1 MAHLRPRRPSGRGH
15 GGRAAVA
22 GSGNCRVRFRVPHP
36 RSTFWLLS
44 FAMGA
49 STVGQSMLATAV
61 PLFAV
66 ALGLAPVWVGV
77 LVALPNVLPVL
88 LAMTAG
94 RWIDR
99 GGAGRWL
106 AFGTGG
112 MASAPLL
119 LVLVPSAPSLA
130 VAQLALGVFQ
140 LFAALSSQSFVADL
154 GGGRALER
162 NYATYATLLS
172 AGRLVGPLLAGVAI
186 DAAGFRAAFG
196 VAAAVSA
203 FTFALAWWIRGGVG
217 AAAAGRADTEAVG
230 DAVAGGSG
238 AAGDA
243 PIRTGAT
250 LPASLPPS
258 YGVREAL
265 RNVGVQLAVLSS
277 SGVFVAISVKQAFLP
292 VALQDLGYPATTIG
306 ALISFGALAAV
317 LVRPLMPLVS
327 RVLGGPARTLVVA
340 MASVAIAVGALGLV
354 TSVVAFALL
363 GALAGFGTGVGLP
376 LSIVTVASH
385 VDPRHRGTALGLRLS
400 LNRAA
405 QLAMPVVI
413 GAVIGVA
420 GFDVGFGLAGALLAG
435 LALAAAGRVAPFER
449 QAPRA

>member
-1 MAHLRPRRPSGRGH
+1 MTR
-15 GGRAAVA
+15 
-22 GSGNCRVRFRVPHP
+22 P

-44 FAMGA
+44 LAMGA
-49 STVGQSMLATAV
+49 STVGQSMLATSV

-66 ALGLAPVWVGV
+66 ALGLAPLWVGV
-77 LVALPNVLPVL
+77 LVALPNALPVL

-112 MASAPLL
+112 MATAPLL
-119 LVLVPSAPSLA
+119 LVLVPSAPALA
-130 VAQLALGVFQ
+130 LAQLLLGVFQ

-186 DAAGFRAAFG
+186 DAAGFRAAFA
-196 VAAAVSA
+196 VAASVAA
-203 FTFALAWWIRGGVG
+203 FTFSVAWRIRG
-217 AAAAGRADTEAVG
+217 AVG
-230 DAVAGGSG
+230 GPKAEASG
-238 AAGDA
+238 AATEGDGEGAA
-243 PIRTGAT
+243 PAAEEDAAVRPSAGVVGRFGA
-250 LPASLPPS
+250 
-258 YGVREAL
+258 REAL
-265 RNVGVQLAVLSS
+265 ANVGVQLAVLSS
-277 SGVFVAISVKQAFLP
+277 AGVFVAISVRQAFLP
-292 VALQDLGYPATTIG
+292 VALTELGYPATTIG
-306 ALISFGALAAV
+306 ALISLGALAAV
-317 LVRPLMPLVS
+317 LVRPLMPVVS
-327 RVLGGPARTLVVA
+327 RTLGGPARTLVVA
-340 MASVAIAVGALGLV
+340 MLAVALAVGALGMV
-354 TSVVAFALL
+354 TSLAAFALL
-363 GALAGFGTGVGLP
+363 GVLAGFGTGVGLP

-405 QLAMPVVI
+405 QLAMPVAI

-420 GFDVGFGLAGALLAG
+420 GFAVGFGLAGALLAG
-435 LALAAAGRVAPFER
+435 LALAAGSRVAAFER
-449 QAPRA
+449 RSPPA

>member
-1 MAHLRPRRPSGRGH
+1 MAHRAP
-15 GGRAAVA
+15 GGRAADGVAPRRQPPRGVA
-22 GSGNCRVRFRVPHP
+22 GGGACRVRFRVPRP

-44 FAMGA
+44 LAMGA

-106 AFGTGG
+106 ALGTGG

-119 LVLVPSAPSLA
+119 LVLVPSVPSLA
-130 VAQLALGVFQ
+130 LAQLALGVFQ

-203 FTFALAWWIRGGVG
+203 FTFALAWLIRGGVG
-217 AAAAGRADTEAVG
+217 AAAAGRAERE
-230 DAVAGGSG
+230 AVAGG
-238 AAGDA
+238 A
-243 PIRTGAT
+243 P
-250 LPASLPPS
+250 
-258 YGVREAL
+258 
-265 RNVGVQLAVLSS
+265 
-277 SGVFVAISVKQAFLP
+277 
-292 VALQDLGYPATTIG
+292 
-306 ALISFGALAAV
+306 
-317 LVRPLMPLVS
+317 
-327 RVLGGPARTLVVA
+327 
-340 MASVAIAVGALGLV
+340 GALGE
-354 TSVVAFALL
+354 
-363 GALAGFGTGVGLP
+363 GAGEA
-376 LSIVTVASH
+376 
-385 VDPRHRGTALGLRLS
+385 DR
-400 LNRAA
+400 
-405 QLAMPVVI
+405 
-413 GAVIGVA
+413 
-420 GFDVGFGLAGALLAG
+420 AGASPPQRCPPATG
-435 LALAAAGRVAPFER
+435 CATRCATSACSWRCCRARACSWRSACGRPSCPWRCRTWGTRRPPSAR
-449 QAPRA
+449 

>member
-1 MAHLRPRRPSGRGH
+1 
-15 GGRAAVA
+15 
-22 GSGNCRVRFRVPHP
+22 
-36 RSTFWLLS
+36 
-44 FAMGA
+44 MGA
-49 STVGQSMLATAV
+49 STIGQSMLGTAV

-106 AFGTGG
+106 ALGTGG

-119 LVLVPSAPSLA
+119 LVLVPSVPSLA
-130 VAQLALGVFQ
+130 LAQLALGVFQ

-217 AAAAGRADTEAVG
+217 APGSERADIDAAGGVASGEGGAAVG
-230 DAVAGGSG
+230 EQDH
-238 AAGDA
+238 
-243 PIRTGAT
+243 TGT
-250 LPASLPPS
+250 SLPASLPPS

-340 MASVAIAVGALGLV
+340 MAAVAVAVGALGLV
-354 TSVVAFALL
+354 SSVVAFALL

-405 QLAMPVVI
+405 QLAMPVAI

-420 GFDVGFGLAGALLAG
+420 GFGVGFGLAGALLAG
-435 LALAAAGRVAPFER
+435 LALAAAGRVAAFER
-449 QAPRA
+449 QAPRV

>member
-1 MAHLRPRRPSGRGH
+1 MTR
-15 GGRAAVA
+15 
-22 GSGNCRVRFRVPHP
+22 P

-44 FAMGA
+44 LAMGA
-49 STVGQSMLATAV
+49 STVGQSMLATSV

-66 ALGLAPVWVGV
+66 ALGLAPLWVGV
-77 LVALPNVLPVL
+77 LVALPNFLPVL

-106 AFGTGG
+106 AIGTGG

-119 LVLVPSAPSLA
+119 LVLVPSAPALA
-130 VAQLALGVFQ
+130 LAQLLLGVFQ

-196 VAAAVSA
+196 VVAAVAA
-203 FTFALAWWIRGGVG
+203 FTFAVAWRIRGAVG
-217 AAAAGRADTEAVG
+217 APGGERAGPEAATDGEEAAPEAEEDAAFRSPAGAVG
-230 DAVAGGSG
+230 RFG
-238 AAGDA
+238 A
-243 PIRTGAT
+243 
-250 LPASLPPS
+250 
-258 YGVREAL
+258 REAFA
-265 RNVGVQLAVLSS
+265 NVGVQLAVLSS
-277 SGVFVAISVKQAFLP
+277 AGVFVAISARQAFLP
-292 VALQDLGYPATTIG
+292 VALTALGYPATTIG
-306 ALISFGALAAV
+306 ALISLGALAAV
-317 LVRPLMPLVS
+317 AVRPLMPVVS
-327 RVLGGPARTLVVA
+327 RALGGPARTLVVA
-340 MASVAIAVGALGLV
+340 MVAVAIAVGALGMV
-354 TSVVAFALL
+354 TSLTAFALL
-363 GALAGFGTGVGLP
+363 GVLAGFGTGVGLP

-413 GAVIGVA
+413 GAVIGAA
-420 GFDVGFGLAGALLAG
+420 GFGVGFGLAGTLLA
-435 LALAAAGRVAPFER
+435 ALAVAAASRVAAFER
-449 QAPRA
+449 QAPRG

>member
-1 MAHLRPRRPSGRGH
+1 
-15 GGRAAVA
+15 
-22 GSGNCRVRFRVPHP
+22 
-36 RSTFWLLS
+36 
-44 FAMGA
+44 MGA
-49 STVGQSMLATAV
+49 STVGQSMLATSV

-66 ALGLAPVWVGV
+66 ALGLAPLWVGV
-77 LVALPNVLPVL
+77 LVALPNALPVL

-119 LVLVPSAPSLA
+119 LVLVPSAPVLA
-130 VAQLALGVFQ
+130 LAQLLLGVFQ

-196 VAAAVSA
+196 VAAVVAA
-203 FTFALAWWIRGGVG
+203 FTFSVAWWIRDAVGGPDAEPGGPAAVVDG
-217 AAAAGRADTEAVG
+217 EDAAPTAEEDAAARPSAGVAGRF
-230 DAVAGGSG
+230 G
-238 AAGDA
+238 A
-243 PIRTGAT
+243 
-250 LPASLPPS
+250 
-258 YGVREAL
+258 REAFA
-265 RNVGVQLAVLSS
+265 NVGVQLAVLSS
-277 SGVFVAISVKQAFLP
+277 AGVFVAISVRQAFLP
-292 VALQDLGYPATTIG
+292 VVLTELGYPATTIG
-306 ALISFGALAAV
+306 ALISLGALAAV
-317 LVRPLMPLVS
+317 AVRPLMPVIS
-327 RVLGGPARTLVVA
+327 RILGGPARTLVVA
-340 MASVAIAVGALGLV
+340 MLAVAIGVGALGVV
-354 TSVVAFALL
+354 TSLAAFALL
-363 GALAGFGTGVGLP
+363 GVLAGFGTGVGLP

-385 VDPRHRGTALGLRLS
+385 VAARHRGTALGLRLS

-405 QLAMPVVI
+405 QLAMPVAV

-420 GFDVGFGLAGALLAG
+420 GFGLAFGLAGALLAG
-435 LALAAAGRVAPFER
+435 LAVAAASRVAAFER
-449 QAPRA
+449 RAPPA

>member
-1 MAHLRPRRPSGRGH
+1 MAR
-15 GGRAAVA
+15 
-22 GSGNCRVRFRVPHP
+22 P

-44 FAMGA
+44 LAMGA
-49 STVGQSMLATAV
+49 STVGQSMLATSV

-66 ALGLAPVWVGV
+66 ALGLAPLWVGV
-77 LVALPNVLPVL
+77 LVALPNALPVI

-119 LVLVPSAPSLA
+119 LVLVPSAPALA
-130 VAQLALGVFQ
+130 LAQLLLGVFQ

-186 DAAGFRAAFG
+186 DAAGFRATFG
-196 VAAAVSA
+196 VAASVAL
-203 FTFALAWWIRGGVG
+203 FTFSVAWRIRGAVG
-217 AAAAGRADTEAVG
+217 GPNTEPDGPVVEVDGEDRAPAVEEDAGRP
-230 DAVAGGSG
+230 SG
-238 AAGDA
+238 AEV
-243 PIRTGAT
+243 RRFGA
-250 LPASLPPS
+250 
-258 YGVREAL
+258 REAL
-265 RNVGVQLAVLSS
+265 ANVGVQLAVLSS
-277 SGVFVAISVKQAFLP
+277 AGVFVAISVRQAFLP
-292 VALQDLGYPATTIG
+292 VALTELGYPATTIG
-306 ALISFGALAAV
+306 ALISLGALAAV
-317 LVRPLMPLVS
+317 AVRPLMPVIS
-327 RVLGGPARTLVVA
+327 RILGGPARTLVVA
-340 MASVAIAVGALGLV
+340 MLAVAIGVGALGMV
-354 TSVVAFALL
+354 TSLAAFALL
-363 GALAGFGTGVGLP
+363 GVLAGFGTGVGLP

-385 VDPRHRGTALGLRLS
+385 VAARHRGTALGLRLS

-405 QLAMPVVI
+405 QLAMPVAI

-420 GFDVGFGLAGALLAG
+420 GFGLGFGLAGALLVG
-435 LALAAAGRVAPFER
+435 LAVTAATRVAAFER
-449 QAPRA
+449 RAPPG